1 MRYYVFYVNKSASGE
16 HRQDFAFDTRDAAIQ
31 KYHDLFAT
39 AMAGTVINYVMV
51 HVINSAG
58 GVELTDLWNR
68 PEATE

>member
-16 HRQDFAFDTRDAAIQ
+16 HRQDFAFDTRDGAIQ

-51 HVINSAG
+51 AIINSAG
-58 GVELTDLWNR
+58 GTELIDVWER
-68 PEATE
+68 TESE